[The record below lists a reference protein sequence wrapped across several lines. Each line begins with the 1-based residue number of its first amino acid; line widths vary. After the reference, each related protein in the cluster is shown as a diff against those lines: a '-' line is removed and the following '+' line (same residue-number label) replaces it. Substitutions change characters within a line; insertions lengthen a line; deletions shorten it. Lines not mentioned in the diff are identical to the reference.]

1 MFMRSSALALALLS
15 AIPAG
20 AQPRTDIL
28 TGEPV
33 RPSRPEPEIL
43 NAPHA
48 PRQEQGGS
56 GRNPPMEIYVAPQI
70 GTDMGYRNGGGAV
83 QGRRPPP
90 APRRWEERP

>member
-33 RPSRPEPEIL
+33 WPSRSEPEIL

-70 GTDMGYRNGGGAV
+70 GTDMGYRNGAGAV

>member
-1 MFMRSSALALALLS
+1 MALALLS

-48 PRQEQGGS
+48 PRQEPGRSGS
-56 GRNPPMEIYVAPQI
+56 NPPMEIYVAPQI
-70 GTDMGYRNGGGAV
+70 GTDMGDRDGGGALRR
-83 QGRRPPP
+83 RRPPP

>member
-1 MFMRSSALALALLS
+1 MALALLS

-48 PRQEQGGS
+48 PRQEPGRSGS
-56 GRNPPMEIYVAPQI
+56 NPPMEIYVAPQI
-70 GTDMGYRNGGGAV
+70 GTDMGDRDGGGALRR
-83 QGRRPPP
+83 RRPPQ